1 MQDIIKKIEKQISEN
16 KLIIYIKGTPENPL
30 CGFSA
35 QVVHILN
42 ILNLEYA
49 YVNVLEHEEIRK
61 YLPHFSKW
69 PTFPQIFYKNTLI
82 GGADI
87 ITELYKNK
95 KLEIMLKE

>member
-1 MQDIIKKIEKQISEN
+1 MQDIIKKIEKQILDN

-35 QVVHILN
+35 QVIHILN
-42 ILNLEYA
+42 ILNLEYS
-49 YVNVLEHEEIRK
+49 YVNILEHDDIRK
-61 YLPHFSKW
+61 NLPLYSKW
-69 PTFPQIFYKNTLI
+69 PTFPQVFYKNKLI

-95 KLEIMLKE
+95 KLELILKE

>member
-35 QVVHILN
+35 QVIHILN
-42 ILNLEYA
+42 ILNLEYV
-49 YVNVLEHEEIRK
+49 YINVLENEDIRK
-61 YLPHFSKW
+61 MLPLYSNW
-69 PTFPQIFYKNTLI
+69 PTFPQVFYKNKLI

-95 KLEIMLKE
+95 KLELILKQ